1 MTAGKEAEDTVVMK
15 SKALKARGGPGLMP
29 PIVAAILT
37 VVCAAQSPA
46 AESEMEASIA
56 RGHALLEE
64 RCSTCHAVAATGE
77 SPFQPAPPFRS
88 LHEKYDV
95 SDLEEALA
103 EGIVSGHPAMPEFTF
118 EPEQIDDIVAYLR
131 TL

>member
-1 MTAGKEAEDTVVMK
+1 M
-15 SKALKARGGPGLMP
+15 SKVRNARGGPGLMP
-29 PIVAAILT
+29 PVAAIILALS
-37 VVCAAQSPA
+37 AAQSPA

-56 RGHALLEE
+56 RGQGLLEE

-77 SPFQPAPPFRS
+77 SPFQPAPPFRT
-88 LHEKYDV
+88 LHEKYV

-118 EPEQIDDIVAYLR
+118 EPGQIDDIVTYLR
-131 TL
+131 TLQ

>member
-1 MTAGKEAEDTVVMK
+1 MRKVR
-15 SKALKARGGPGLMP
+15 KARRGTGLMP
-29 PIVAAILT
+29 PIVAAII
-37 VVCAAQSPA
+37 VFVSSARSPA
-46 AESEMEASIA
+46 IESEMEASIA
-56 RGHALLEE
+56 RGHALLKE

-118 EPEQIDDIVAYLR
+118 EPRQIDDIVAYLR
-131 TL
+131 TLQ